1 MPATTS
7 EKGLGALPFGS
18 MHSKAA
24 ARRASGSLGGLQAR
38 LPHSL
43 AKAVALFPE
52 KMYDFVS
59 YAYDSIQDPHSDYAV
74 QMQTV
79 CRHHHERFMTAVN
92 QMPEKDRNWFAAKIF
107 DTARCRAIALPEA
120 D

>member
-1 MPATTS
+1 
-7 EKGLGALPFGS
+7 

-43 AKAVALFPE
+43 AKAVALYPE